1 MQSIVRKSVVGLF
14 ILSAFSILLYSCNNS
29 DTRTNSGDQSS
40 ISAYPVLELQPR
52 SIVLTSSYPATLEG
66 HQTVEIRPRLQGYIV
81 EMPVDE
87 GDIVEEGER
96 LFKLNSEQ
104 YEQEL
109 RSARADVE
117 VAKAAVNTAEDE
129 VKRLK
134 RLAEQDIISDYRLQ
148 SAQNTLQS
156 KKASLSRAH
165 ATLKNAEVNLGYTSI
180 ESPTDGVIG
189 TIPYRI
195 GSLVSSTISKPLT
208 VVADISIVHAYFSM
222 SEREL
227 LEMAQRVSGSGGNKT
242 LQQKIADMPR
252 VKLELP
258 DGSIYNQKGTLQLA
272 SGHIKTQTGSAS
284 FRAKF
289 SNPREILRSGGSGN
303 VRIPFRRDSAMIIP
317 KKSTYEIQ
325 NKRFVYTVT
334 DSNTVT
340 STPVR
345 TLSLSTPKLFVV
357 EEGLSPGSHIV
368 TEGMGDLQDGTEIDP
383 HPVNSDS
390 LYNKLTEQDQP

>member
-1 MQSIVRKSVVGLF
+1 MM
-14 ILSAFSILLYSCNNS
+14 LYACNNS
-29 DTRTNSGDQSS
+29 DTRTNSGDQAQ
-40 ISAYPVLELQPR
+40 ISTYPVLELHPR

-87 GDIVEEGER
+87 GDIVEEGEL

-109 RSARADVE
+109 RSAKADVE
-117 VAKAAVNTAEDE
+117 AAKAAVNTAEDE

-148 SAQNTLQS
+148 SAKNTLQAE
-156 KKASLSRAH
+156 KASLSQAR

-208 VVADISIVHAYFSM
+208 VVSDISTVYAYFSM

-227 LEMAQRVSGSGGNKT
+227 LEMARRVTGTGGNKT
-242 LQQKIADMPR
+242 LQQNIADMPR
-252 VKLELP
+252 VQLELP
-258 DGSIYNQKGTLQLA
+258 DGSIYDQKGTLRLA
-272 SGHIKTQTGSAS
+272 SGLINTQTGSAS
-284 FRAKF
+284 FRAVF
-289 SNPREILRSGGSGN
+289 PNPREILRSGGSGN
-303 VRIPFRRDSAMIIP
+303 VRIPFRRDSAMVIP
-317 KKSTYEIQ
+317 KKATYEIQ

-340 STPVR
+340 STPVQ
-345 TLSLSTPKLFVV
+345 TLTLSTPKLFVV
-357 EEGLSPGSHIV
+357 EEGLSPGSRII
-368 TEGMGDLQDGTEIDP
+368 TDGMGDLQDGTEIDP
-383 HPVNSDS
+383 RPLNSDS
-390 LYNKLTEQDQP
+390 LYQELTEQDQP